1 MNPDTL
7 THSLSVLNLN
17 APALKHWMFKSG
29 ENQVRL
35 TEPIEGHVKIDFRYS
50 GDASLF
56 KLSHAVDCIRRN
68 GVKNLSL
75 FCPYF
80 PGARQD
86 RACYEGDSL
95 GVKVYADFINSLR
108 FDDVEVFDAHS
119 DVVGAVVNNC
129 RVRPNHGFVVSSLE
143 RAGLRWGAFNLVS
156 PDAGANKKV
165 FSLASYLRTKEF
177 GVTVV
182 RADKKRNPENGEI
195 EGTQVF
201 ADSLL
206 GSTCV
211 IVDDIISGGRTFTS
225 LATELHRLGAS
236 SVLLIVSHHEGIAD
250 ERTLRESHIHGVYTT
265 DSLPL
270 ACLNASDFTHILP
283 LIP

>member
-1 MNPDTL
+1 MQVIKLQDPTI
-7 THSLSVLNLN
+7 
-17 APALKHWMFKSG
+17 KHWTFKSG
-29 ENQVRL
+29 ENQTRL
-35 TEPIEGHVKIDFRYS
+35 TELVSDQVKLDFRYS
-50 GDASLF
+50 GDASL
-56 KLSHAVDCIRRN
+56 LRLAHAVDSLRRG
-68 GVKNLSL
+68 GVTRLSL

-129 RVRPNHGFVVSSLE
+129 RVRPNHDFVVGCLE
-143 RAGLRWGAFNLVS
+143 QAGLRWGAFNLVS

-165 FSLASYLRTKEF
+165 FSLASHLRANKF
-177 GVTVV
+177 GVAVV

-236 SVLLIVSHHEGIAD
+236 RVLLIVSHHEGVAS
-250 ERTLRESHIHGVYTT
+250 ERALRENHIHGVYTT

-270 ACLNASDFTHILP
+270 ACLNPSNFTHILP
-283 LIP
+283 LTP